1 VKPERQPLAL
11 NAPKDRALSSR
22 PAAARARGWLSWVAL
37 LALLTPNASNAE
49 ERRDVLVP
57 MSRRAGGPQLDT
69 QVITPGGDGPFP
81 VVILNHG
88 SPRTPDDRV
97 HRPAYKAATRW
108 FIDRGFA
115 VLIPSRRGYGRSK
128 GAFAEGFG
136 SCDRPD
142 YVKAARATAADIRA
156 VVAWARAQSWVQRD
170 AIIPIGQ
177 SAGGFGVIALAA
189 ESVPGV
195 AGVINFAGGRG
206 SPADGRNCSAKAL
219 RDAAR
224 IFGRTAKA
232 PSLWVY
238 AQNDRF
244 FWPKLARGLYRAY
257 RSESQSRSLYVQ
269 LPPFGRNGHGVFS
282 AADGP
287 EVWGPVVSDFLR
299 SLGFAVAAGPES
311 LERRQREPA
320 LAAPPEG
327 FLP

>member
-1 VKPERQPLAL
+1 MMMSL
-11 NAPKDRALSSR
+11 PKRR
-22 PAAARARGWLSWVAL
+22 PPGAIRTAAWARDAL
-37 LALLTPNASNAE
+37 LFLGFTTLFLAPDRSAAD
-49 ERRDVLVP
+49 ERRDVMIP
-57 MSRRAGGPQLDT
+57 MSRSAGGAQLDT
-69 QVITPGGDGPFP
+69 QVVTPDGPGPFP

-88 SPRTPDDRV
+88 SPRSAAARAA
-97 HRPAYKAATRW
+97 RPAYKAATRW

-136 SCDRPD
+136 SCERPD
-142 YVKAARATAADIRA
+142 YAKAARATAADIQA
-156 VVAWARAQSWVQRD
+156 VVAWARAQIWVQRD

-177 SAGGFGVIALAA
+177 SAGGFGVIALVAKK
-189 ESVPGV
+189 VPGV
-195 AGVINFAGGRG
+195 IAVINFAGGRG

-219 RDAAR
+219 REASR
-224 IFGRTAKA
+224 TFGRTATA

-238 AQNDRF
+238 SQNDRF
-244 FWPKLARGLYRAY
+244 FWPKLARGIYRAY
-257 RSESQSRSLYVQ
+257 RSESRERSLYVQ
-269 LPPFGRNGHGVFS
+269 LPPFGSNGHGVFS

-299 SLGFAVAAGPES
+299 TLGFPVASGPES

-320 LAAPPEG
+320 FAAPPEG